1 MMPLGIKA
9 LSEFMVAMRRI
20 EEFLVLSEIPDQ
32 QIEVVKGEKHF
43 VRISEGQF
51 KWNSAPKTTLKDIDL
66 EVNQGELVAIVGRI
80 GRFIFLYLFYI
91 LLLLFFIFIFYF
103 LFFEISFP
111 DFFFVVWILIE
122 SPFFE
127 KAAKRQF
134 CQHYLER
141 FREAKERCNVV
152 EIWHTFPNKLGF

>member
-1 MMPLGIKA
+1 MFTASGIFTALSLFNSLRYPLTMMPLGIKA

-103 LFFEISFP
+103 LKFRFPIFFLLF
-111 DFFFVVWILIE
+111 
-122 SPFFE
+122 
-127 KAAKRQF
+127 
-134 CQHYLER
+134 
-141 FREAKERCNVV
+141 
-152 EIWHTFPNKLGF
+152 GF